1 MATPSPNR
9 PLVLMRPMLHDL
21 AKNWWLIL
29 LRGVCA
35 IIFGVLTFMW
45 PGISLVTLVLLYGAF
60 ALVDGVFGLGA
71 ALLGSKGLA
80 PGSRWWLAVV
90 GILGIAAGIVTLV
103 WPGISALVLLLFI
116 AGWAIGTG
124 VLEIVGAIQLRKE
137 IDNEWWLIASGVL
150 SVIFGLVLALQ
161 PGVGAL
167 ALILVIGAFAI
178 VHGALLVMFALRLR
192 ARNADPLLP
201 S

>member
-29 LRGVCA
+29 LRGVCG
-35 IIFGVLTFMW
+35 IIFGVLAFMW

-116 AGWAIGTG
+116 AGWAIATG
-124 VLEIVGAIQLRKE
+124 VMEIVGAIQVRKE
-137 IDNEWWLIASGVL
+137 IDNEWWLIASGIL
-150 SVIFGLVLALQ
+150 SVIFGLVLALR

-201 S
+201 P